1 MFIQYIAY
9 YLRWKTFTCFTDYFT
24 TAKFVDEFLH
34 MNAMKACKA
43 GNHKNILKNEGNN
56 MKQQKFFTTNN
67 KQYMVHA
74 FV

>member
-1 MFIQYIAY
+1 M
-9 YLRWKTFTCFTDYFT
+9 CFTDYFT
-24 TAKFVDEFLH
+24 IAKFIDEFLH

-43 GNHKNILKNEGNN
+43 GNHKSIFKNEGNN

-67 KQYMVHA
+67 KQYTVHA

>member
-1 MFIQYIAY
+1 M
-9 YLRWKTFTCFTDYFT
+9 CFTDYFT

-34 MNAMKACKA
+34 
-43 GNHKNILKNEGNN
+43 HKSHFKNEGNN
-56 MKQQKFFTTNN
+56 MKQQKFITTNN